1 MRGTKILLSDDGSFS
16 LHFCPGQDPN
26 FLDVEGDQAEGRQI
40 MHRYI
45 RTGLATMGM
54 RIYVLHEVVGA
65 DVSELLSDLGRA
77 RTPATEE
84 WRESDFEAGTSWM
97 NGHRLGRRDRAGHI
111 GKRRQK
117 PRLDAPDMVIAF
129 DQEIIGDGVGDD

>member
-97 NGHRLGRRDRAGHI
+97 NGHRLGRRDRGFTRGTPTRRVAAAG
-111 GKRRQK
+111 
-117 PRLDAPDMVIAF
+117 
-129 DQEIIGDGVGDD
+129 